1 MHANMSIIIILLEII
16 NIIYVVHLF
25 MYATSSYAYQST
37 TNRVLIQ
44 AIISTI

>member
-25 MYATSSYAYQST
+25 MYATSSYAYS
-37 TNRVLIQ
+37 RVLLIRVVEY
-44 AIISTI
+44 